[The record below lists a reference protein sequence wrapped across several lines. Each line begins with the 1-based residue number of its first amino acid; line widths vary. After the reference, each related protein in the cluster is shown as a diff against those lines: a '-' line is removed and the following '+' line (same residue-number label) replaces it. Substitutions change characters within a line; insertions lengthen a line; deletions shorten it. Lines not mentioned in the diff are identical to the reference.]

1 MRPKVYVLLFIAP
14 WFPVFGVFWSTVIG
28 VFCICILILFVTH
41 PRLFLYLPPM
51 VHGISSYTPAV
62 QQKRT
67 TKTSTKT
74 FILYCHLL
82 MT

>member
-14 WFPVFGVFWSTVIG
+14 WFPVFGVFWSTVNG
-28 VFCICILILFVTH
+28 VFCICTH
-41 PRLFLYLPPM
+41 PRLFLYLPSM
-51 VHGISSYTPAV
+51 VHGISCYTPAV